1 MLGRLPS
8 LFFFFFSFPFLNS
21 SCDLFCVVQLSLTA
35 GAFPSIWGLN
45 YYIYWGWNMQRLS
58 ALNFK
63 KAEWFHVPL
72 FVWFRTGSFC
82 GYQGDHHWQEPP
94 FHWRFLLGSLKER
107 KRFKCKWADA
117 QFYKQKWTLSWE
129 ISALF
134 WHSSY
139 KQILEI
145 LP

>member
-107 KRFKCKWADA
+107 KRERDLNANEQMPNFTSKNEH
-117 QFYKQKWTLSWE
+117 YLE
-129 ISALF
+129 RF
-134 WHSSY
+134 WHCFDTPATSRF
-139 KQILEI
+139 
-145 LP
+145 